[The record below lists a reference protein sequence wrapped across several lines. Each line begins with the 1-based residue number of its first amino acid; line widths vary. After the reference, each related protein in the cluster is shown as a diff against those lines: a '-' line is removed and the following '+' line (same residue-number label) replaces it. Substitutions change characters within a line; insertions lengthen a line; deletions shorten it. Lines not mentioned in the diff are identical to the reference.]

1 MTKKH
6 PFLRY
11 LPTLIGGVI
20 VITVIGFII
29 YFISTVDKKPDKKE
43 RKIQAISLTKPPPPP
58 PPPPKVE
65 RLPEPPP
72 EAEKLNEPP
81 PEPENEPEPLPDVAE
96 APPGDLGLDAE
107 GSAGS
112 DGFGLVGRKGGTGL
126 LGGGG
131 GGNPYAWYGNIIKSD
146 ILSLLSDREEL
157 RRKGYTAVVKL
168 WVEADGSIKQ
178 FDLVRGSNDAEIDDL
193 LARLL
198 GKYKKINEPPPPG
211 MEQPIK
217 LKITSRL

>member
-1 MTKKH
+1 MTKKQR
-6 PFLRY
+6 LRSY
-11 LPTLIGGVI
+11 LPSIAGALLLLV
-20 VITVIGFII
+20 VIGFIVH
-29 YFISTVDKKPDKKE
+29 FISNIKEKPEKKE

-65 RLPEPPP
+65 
-72 EAEKLNEPP
+72 KP
-81 PEPENEPEPLPDVAE
+81 PEPEVEKIKEAEPEPEPEPEPLPDVDQ
-96 APPGDLGLDAE
+96 APPGDLGLDAD
-107 GSAGS
+107 GTAGS
-112 DGFGLVGRKGGTGL
+112 DGFGLVGRKGGNGL

-131 GGNPYAWYGNIIKSD
+131 GGNPYAWYGNIIKNDILD
-146 ILSLLSDREEL
+146 ILSDKEEL

-168 WVEADGSIKQ
+168 WVEGDGSVKR
-178 FDLVRGSNDAEIDDL
+178 FELVRGSNDAEIDDM

-198 GKYKKINEPPPPG
+198 GQYKRINETPPAG